1 MRSCELV
8 PMKKWHLH
16 PILEVETKVMDYV
29 LLGDLQAK
37 LNCRVYSSTKPDAR
51 ACPYPLKTN
60 YQTRLRQQDY
70 TSKVGSGGSFQI
82 FNSVVSSSSTAG
94 YSTE

>member
-1 MRSCELV
+1 MIATLVDAKPPLIDKKKFIRLEKYSDFKLEGNMRRFSG
-8 PMKKWHLH
+8 K
-16 PILEVETKVMDYV
+16 
-29 LLGDLQAK
+29 
-37 LNCRVYSSTKPDAR
+37 YST
-51 ACPYPLKTN
+51 TN